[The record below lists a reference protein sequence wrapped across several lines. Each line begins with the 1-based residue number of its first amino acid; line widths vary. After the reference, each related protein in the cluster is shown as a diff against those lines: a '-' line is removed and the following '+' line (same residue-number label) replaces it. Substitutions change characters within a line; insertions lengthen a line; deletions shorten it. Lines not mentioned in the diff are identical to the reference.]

1 VSDKDKE
8 SNPIDDLQKQ
18 LQDFFGKASVNFATQ
33 DFMPKSDAFGGDS
46 DEETE
51 DDTREETLASIRSFN
66 YKPREI
72 KDYLDRYVVKQH
84 EAKKAMAV
92 AICDHYNHVRRCV
105 ENPDL
110 NKKDYAKQNVILI
123 GPTGVGKTYLMKT
136 IARLIGVPFVKA
148 DATKF
153 SETGYVGNDV
163 EDIVRDLV
171 KVADGDV
178 ELAQYGIIYIDEIDK
193 IASQSSQGSKDVS
206 GRGVQV
212 NLLKLM
218 EESDVN
224 LVGQTDM
231 MGQMQAMMEM
241 QRSGK
246 SRKSSINTRHMLFIV
261 SGAFMDMSGIISKR
275 LTNNQIGFNIGPVD
289 AIDDNEWLKLAETPD
304 FIKYGYEP
312 EFIGRLPVR
321 VAFDRLLSED
331 LVQILTQAED
341 NILNKYIDD
350 FKGYGIETVF
360 TEAALQEVAELAATE
375 NTGAR
380 GLMTVLEK
388 KLRTFKFELPS
399 TVITSLEVDEAIIKD
414 PEATLAELL
423 AAHAGD
429 QDVMMTR
436 EVDEFVARF
445 RESYDLTLDFTL
457 EARKALLELSRESGK
472 TIREVCEQR
481 FKDLHYGLKL
491 ISQNTGAQ
499 TFKAEVAMVKDP
511 DKEISRLVLE
521 SYNRTDEGPESA

>member
-1 VSDKDKE
+1 MSDKDKE
-8 SNPIDDLQKQ
+8 SNPMDDLQKQ
-18 LQDFFGKASVNFATQ
+18 LQDFFGKASVNFVPPNMGFTEKE
-33 DFMPKSDAFGGDS
+33 DDFGGDAE
-46 DEETE
+46 DES
-51 DDTREETLASIRSFN
+51 RIETLEKIRAFN

-72 KDYLDRYVVKQH
+72 KDYLDRYVVKQD

-105 ENPDL
+105 EHPEL
-110 NKKDYAKQNVILI
+110 NKKDYAKQNVVLI

-136 IARLIGVPFVKA
+136 LARLIGVPFVKA

-153 SETGYVGNDV
+153 SETGYVGYDV

-193 IASQSSQGSKDVS
+193 IAARSGQGSKDVS

-218 EESDVN
+218 EETEVN

-246 SRKSSINTRHMLFIV
+246 SRRSNINTRHMLFIV

-275 LTNNQIGFNIGPVD
+275 LTNTQIGFNNALADSV
-289 AIDDNEWLKLAETPD
+289 DDNEWLKLAETPD
-304 FIKYGYEP
+304 FITYGYEP

-341 NILNKYIDD
+341 NILHKYIED
-350 FKGYGIETVF
+350 FKGYGIEAIF
-360 TEAALQEVAELAATE
+360 TDAALREVAELAEKE

-388 KLRTFKFELPS
+388 KLRAFKFELPS
-399 TVITSLEVDEAIIKD
+399 TGIDSFEVDEAIIQEPQQKL
-414 PEATLAELL
+414 EELL
-423 AAHAGD
+423 EANAGE
-429 QDVMMTR
+429 QDLMMTR
-436 EVDEFVARF
+436 EVDEFAARF
-445 RESYDLTLDFTL
+445 HDAYELNLEFTQD
-457 EARKALLELSRESGK
+457 ARKVLLGMSREGGK
-472 TIREVCEQR
+472 TIREICEQR

-491 ISQNTGAQ
+491 ISQNTGVSSFIADE
-499 TFKAEVAMVKDP
+499 ALVEDP
-511 DKEISRLVLE
+511 DKEVSRLVLE
-521 SYNRTDEGPESA
+521 SYNPPASQDDETT